1 MVLEKPILPLFEWLS
16 LNLPTFFAMVLA
28 VILMGLFIGFLA
40 GALRHGPIE
49 SLRILT
55 TTVASAFRDLIQ
67 LSPRRL
73 FAIARL
79 SFQESI
85 RRRVLVVFAVFV
97 IALLFAGWFLDPS
110 SSHPARLYLSFVL
123 TSSNYLVL
131 ILAVFLSAFSLPT
144 DIKNR
149 TIYTIVTKPV
159 RPWEIVVGRMLG
171 FCAVGTVILVLMC
184 VFSFFF
190 VKRGLQHTHQ
200 VNPQQLAS
208 ETVDVDGEPLNQQI
222 GESSLARAH
231 RHDIT
236 VNDAGEMIVTPNHD
250 HFHRLAQTVAESR
263 DGQYQLGAAEGF
275 LQARVPIRGSLRFID
290 STGKPS
296 AGTNVGYENKYRKYV
311 EGGTLAAA
319 IWTFEGLQAEDFPDG
334 LPIEMTLRVFRT
346 FKGDIEQGLTGTLQ
360 LVKPAPVGPDGQ
372 PLSASE
378 GWKSDEISF
387 TARDYDAYQ
396 RFIPRKIDARDAQG
410 NEITVDIFE
419 NLVDSKSDSLE
430 IWVRCLDQDQYL
442 GMAAADL
449 YLRASDKPF
458 WLNFLKG
465 YTSIWFQMVVVTCF
479 GVMFSTV
486 VSGAVAMMATLAA
499 VVMGL
504 FKGFVVNVA
513 SGELPGGGPLESLV
527 RLVKQTGQMVE
538 LDQAVGTTIIQRIDD
553 VLMFIIQ
560 TVSYA
565 MPDCS
570 IFNTSRFVAYGFNI
584 PAALMAQH
592 FVITLAYV
600 AVASA
605 VGYFCFRTR
614 EIAA

>member
-1 MVLEKPILPLFEWLS
+1 MVLEKPILPIFEWLS
-16 LNLPTFFAMVLA
+16 LNLPTFLATVLA
-28 VILMGLFIGFLA
+28 VILLGMFIGFLA
-40 GALRHGPIE
+40 GALRHGPVE

-55 TTVASAFRDLIQ
+55 ATVTSAIRDLIQ
-67 LSPRRL
+67 LSPRRM

-79 SFQESI
+79 AFQESI

-171 FCAVGTVILVLMC
+171 FCAVGTVILALMC

-208 ETVDVDGEPLNQQI
+208 ETVDANGETLNQQI

-231 RHDIT
+231 RHEVI
-236 VNDAGEMIVTPNHD
+236 VNDAGEMLVTPNHD
-250 HFHRLAQTVAESR
+250 HFHRLTQAANESR
-263 DGQYQLGAAEGF
+263 DGQYQLGAAEGS

-296 AGTNVGYENKYRKYV
+296 VGTNVGYENKYRKYV

-319 IWTFEGLQAEDFPDG
+319 IWTFEGLKAEDFPNG
-334 LPIEMTLRVFRT
+334 LPLEMTLRVFRT
-346 FKGDIEQGLTGTLQ
+346 FKGEIEQGLTGTIQ
-360 LVKPAPVGPDGQ
+360 LVKPTAIGPDGQ
-372 PLSASE
+372 PSAASE
-378 GWKSDEISF
+378 GWKSDEFSF
-387 TARDYDAYQ
+387 TARDYDAYE
-396 RFIPRKIDARDAQG
+396 RFIPRKIDARDDQG
-410 NEITVDIFE
+410 NEVTVDIFE
-419 NLVDSKSDSLE
+419 SLVNSETDSLE
-430 IWVRCLDQDQYL
+430 IWIRCLDQGQYL

-449 YLRASDKPF
+449 YLRASNKPF

-465 YTSIWFQMVVVTCF
+465 YISIWFQMVVVTCF

-513 SGELPGGGPLESLV
+513 SGEMPGGGPLESLV

-538 LDQAVGTTIIQRIDD
+538 LDQTVGTTIIQRIDD
-553 VLMFIIQ
+553 VLMFVIQ

>member
-1 MVLEKPILPLFEWLS
+1 MVLEKPILPFLEWLS

-28 VILMGLFIGFLA
+28 VVLLGLFIGFLA
-40 GALRHGPIE
+40 GALRHGPVE
-49 SLRILT
+49 SFKLLT
-55 TTVASAFRDLIQ
+55 ATIIAAFRDLIQ
-67 LSPRRL
+67 SSPRRVY
-73 FAIARL
+73 AIARL
-79 SFQESI
+79 AFQESI

-123 TSSNYLVL
+123 TSTNYLVL
-131 ILAVFLSAFSLPT
+131 ILAVFLSSFSLPT

-159 RPWEIVVGRMLG
+159 RPWEIVVGRMVG
-171 FCAVGTVILVLMC
+171 FCAVGTLILVLMC

-190 VKRGLQHTHQ
+190 VKRGLRHTHE
-200 VNPQQLAS
+200 VDPQELIG
-208 ETVDVDGEPLNQQI
+208 ETLDIDGESLTQQM

-231 RHDIT
+231 RHEFI
-236 VNDAGEMIVTPNHD
+236 VNGAGEAIVTPNHD
-250 HFHRLAQTVAESR
+250 HYHRVAQAADESR
-263 DGQYQLGAAEGF
+263 DGRYQLAPAEGF

-290 STGKPS
+290 SSGTPG

-319 IWTFEGLQAEDFPDG
+319 IWTFEGLNADDFPDG
-334 LPIEMTLRVFRT
+334 LPLEMTLRVFRT
-346 FKGDIEQGLTGTLQ
+346 FKGNIEQGLTGTIQ
-360 LVKPAPVGPDGQ
+360 LVKPAPRGPDGL
-372 PLSASE
+372 PLAADG
-378 GWKSDEISF
+378 GWRSDEISF

-396 RFIPRKIDARDAQG
+396 RFIPRKIEARDAQG
-410 NEITVDIFE
+410 NEATVDIFE
-419 NLVDSKSDSLE
+419 DLVDPETGNLE
-430 IWVRCLDQDQYL
+430 VWIRCLDGGQYL
-442 GMAAADL
+442 GMAPADL
-449 YLRASDKPF
+449 YLRASNKPF
-458 WLNFLKG
+458 WLNFIKG

-479 GVMFSTV
+479 GVMFSTIL
-486 VSGAVAMMATLAA
+486 SGPVAMMATLAA
-499 VVMGL
+499 IVMGF

-513 SGELPGGGPLESLV
+513 SGEMPGGGPLESLV
-527 RLVKQTGQMVE
+527 RLVKQSGQMVE
-538 LDQAVGTTIIQRIDD
+538 LDPTLGTLIIKRIDD
-553 VLMFIIQ
+553 VLMFVIQ

-570 IFNTSRFVAYGFNI
+570 IFNTSRFVAYGFDI
-584 PAALMAQH
+584 PSALMAEH
-592 FVITLAYV
+592 FVITLAYA